1 MKKIAFSVAFIALFS
16 VCAMGQDNVTG
27 KKGGKISTQQVSSE
41 DRETQNYMNQSKAG
55 KVIAIESKDCQAE
68 HLGTILFHNQ
78 TKKTIGLEVTDVKN
92 VKVCNISIEPGKS
105 MYVKDIEMGEYLYKL
120 TTSKKAKKK
129 NMVNVLEC
137 TLKSIVIED
146 KTFK

>member
-92 VKVCNISIEPGKS
+92 VIGS
-105 MYVKDIEMGEYLYKL
+105 LF
-120 TTSKKAKKK
+120 TS
-129 NMVNVLEC
+129 
-137 TLKSIVIED
+137 
-146 KTFK
+146 

>member
-1 MKKIAFSVAFIALFS
+1 MKKVAFSLAFIALFS
-16 VCAMGQDNVTG
+16 VCAMGQGNITG
-27 KKGGKISTQQVSSE
+27 KKGGKISTEQVSSE
-41 DRETQNYMNQSKAG
+41 DRQTQNYLNQSREG
-55 KVIAIESKDCQAE
+55 KVIAVESKDCQAE

-78 TKKTIGLEVTDVKN
+78 SKKAISLEVTDIKN

-120 TTSKKAKKK
+120 TSSKKAKKK

-137 TLKSIVIED
+137 TLKSIVIDE
-146 KTFK
+146 KSFK